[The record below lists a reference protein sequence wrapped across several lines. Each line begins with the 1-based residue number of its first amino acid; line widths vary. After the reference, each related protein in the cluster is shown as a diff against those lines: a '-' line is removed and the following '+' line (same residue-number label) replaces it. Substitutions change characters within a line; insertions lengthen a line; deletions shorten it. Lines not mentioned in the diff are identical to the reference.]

1 MKANKK
7 SESILNSR
15 PILVIANSS
24 WYINHY
30 RSLLLEKIANKNKLI
45 TMAPVD
51 ESSIKLSKDSI
62 FIPWR
67 VHRSNDLNIFSLI
80 FSFLKMML
88 LVRAIKPKLIH
99 SHTLKT
105 NLLSSIVAFLY
116 GIPIIISFSGMGRLS
131 KSKGFKLICFK
142 FVLNLI
148 SFFSIRERNSRFS
161 WTTNYSKSY
170 LIFQNPIDKNIFDL
184 DVPNLNNHK
193 KIIPGSGLP
202 NLYFREN
209 PKIKMNKWI
218 KKNIDPNIKLKSI
231 TLIYCGRL
239 LKSKGIYI
247 FIEILKSSP
256 NLKGIIFG
264 STDPSSKESISE
276 VEIDSIKQKYK
287 NIKFLGNKIDP
298 LLRINEQFPIVLVP
312 SEYGEGLPRTILESL
327 SLKIPVI
334 CSKQALS
341 GIFDTNQLNYTENN
355 SPQEYFKQISLI
367 VDNYKNNFLKN
378 KLDIGYNFVKNKYS
392 EENIVKSTMTL
403 YSYLLDKNNSSY
415 LIKKN
420 KKESFWLA
428 Q

>member
-30 RSLLLEKIANKNKLI
+30 RSLLLKKIANKNKLI

-131 KSKGFKLICFK
+131 KSKGFKLFCFK
-142 FVLNLI
+142 LVLNLI
-148 SFFSIRERNSRFS
+148 SFFSVRERNSRFS
-161 WTTNYSKSY
+161 WTTNFSKSY

-209 PKIKMNKWI
+209 PKNKMNKWI
-218 KKNIDPNIKLKSI
+218 NKNIDPNIKLKSI

-276 VEIDSIKQKYK
+276 VEIDSIKDKYK

-298 LLRINEQFPIVLVP
+298 LLKINEQFPIVLVP

-334 CSKQALS
+334 CSKEALS
-341 GIFDTNQLNYTENN
+341 GIFDTNQLNYAKNN
-355 SPQEYFKQISLI
+355 SPQEYFKQILLI

-378 KLDIGYNFVKNKYS
+378 KLDIGYNFVKTKFS
-392 EENIVKSTMTL
+392 EKNIVKSTITI

-415 LIKKN
+415 LTKKN